1 MNASIRGLHIAPLT
15 LIAGVVLGGCS
26 LSEELTEQTSH
37 ADAIADRAREMVT
50 EQRIETKTPGYGGYG
65 GYGGYDNVGAYDNPY
80 VDNQYVDNPYV
91 DDPYIVDTPGE
102 VVGGPG
108 PGGYG
113 LGGQTYVE
121 RGPGYV
127 TYVSCDEFGTCV
139 RRTESFAGYGTGYG
153 YGYGCGY

>member
-26 LSEELTEQTSH
+26 LSEELKEQTSH

-50 EQRIETKTPGYGGYG
+50 EQRVETKTPGYGGYG
-65 GYGGYDNVGAYDNPY
+65 NVGPY
-80 VDNQYVDNPYV
+80 DNPYV
-91 DDPYIVDTPGE
+91 DDPYVVDTPGE
-102 VVGGPG
+102 VVGGYGPGGYGPGGYG

-127 TYVSCDEFGTCV
+127 TSVSCDEFGTCV
-139 RRTESFAGYGTGYG
+139 RRTESFSGYG
-153 YGYGCGY
+153 YGFGY